1 LETAPPIDFMAIKCH
16 SNPGHT
22 LLELMCVV
30 AIIGILAGVYLGVI
44 AKAFNHVKKVLDYLF
59 GN

>member
-1 LETAPPIDFMAIKCH
+1 MILKRH
-16 SNPGHT
+16 SNPGYT
-22 LLELMCVV
+22 LMELMCVV

-44 AKAFNHVKKVLDYLF
+44 AKAFIYVKKVL